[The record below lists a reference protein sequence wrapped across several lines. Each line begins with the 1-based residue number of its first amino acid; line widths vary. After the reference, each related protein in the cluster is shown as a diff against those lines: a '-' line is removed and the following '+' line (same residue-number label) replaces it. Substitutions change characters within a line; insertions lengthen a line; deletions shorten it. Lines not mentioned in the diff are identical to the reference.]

1 MGYAIIPI
9 INTIDCKLLWLTDI
23 NHVTLRQR
31 YRRFDRS
38 TVTDQ
43 RWQVTGSLS
52 DPEPFMLDIEGNTLK
67 FFTKEKGGC
76 TNEKK

>member
-1 MGYAIIPI
+1 MH
-9 INTIDCKLLWLTDI
+9 LL
-23 NHVTLRQR
+23 NVTLRQR

-43 RWQVTGSLS
+43 CWQVTGSLS
-52 DPEPFMLDIEGNTLK
+52 ALGPFMQDLEGYTLK

-76 TNEKK
+76 THEKK

>member
-1 MGYAIIPI
+1 MH
-9 INTIDCKLLWLTDI
+9 LL
-23 NHVTLRQR
+23 NVTLRQR

-52 DPEPFMLDIEGNTLK
+52 DPGPFMLDLEGNTLK

-76 TNEKK
+76 THEKK

>member
-1 MGYAIIPI
+1 MGYAIIPR

-43 RWQVTGSLS
+43 CWQVTGSLS
-52 DPEPFMLDIEGNTLK
+52 ALGPFMQDLEGYTLK

-76 TNEKK
+76 THEKK

>member
-1 MGYAIIPI
+1 MILFNRKYRITNCDIRLRYMH
-9 INTIDCKLLWLTDI
+9 LL
-23 NHVTLRQR
+23 NVTLRQR
-31 YRRFDRS
+31 YRRFDMS

-52 DPEPFMLDIEGNTLK
+52 APGPFMLDLEGYTLK

>member
-1 MGYAIIPI
+1 VGYAIILR
-9 INTIDCKLLWLTDI
+9 INTIDCKLLLLTDI
-23 NHVTLRQR
+23 NHVIVRQR

-38 TVTDQ
+38 TMTDQ
-43 RWQVTGSLS
+43 SWQMTGSVS
-52 DPEPFMLDIEGNTLK
+52 APGSFMLDPEGYTSK

>member
-1 MGYAIIPI
+1 MGYAIIPR

-38 TVTDQ
+38 TITDQ
-43 RWQVTGSLS
+43 RWQVTGSVS
-52 DPEPFMLDIEGNTLK
+52 APGPFMLDLEGYTLK